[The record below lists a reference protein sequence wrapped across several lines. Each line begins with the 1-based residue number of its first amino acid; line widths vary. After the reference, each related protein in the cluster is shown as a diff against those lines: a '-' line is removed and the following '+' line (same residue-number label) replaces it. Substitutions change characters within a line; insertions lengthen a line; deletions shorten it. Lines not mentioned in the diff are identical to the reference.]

1 MIDAF
6 SRWVEL
12 FPTKTT
18 GASEAAGCIFQ
29 HFGRFGTPDVIHT
42 DQGPAFRNELFSELS
57 RLSQVEHS
65 FATAY
70 SKDEKELMRHLRAM
84 LFDARVH
91 DKWSDSH
98 LLVES
103 DPRITE
109 YPVHLYVLFTPPVG
123 RGNKLLPTYRG
134 SLHEDAHSTG
144 AQVATENL
152 SQDFPRL
159 FPALSWLV
167 FPLGF

>member
-1 MIDAF
+1 MSRLKILIKTHPFTCASYNLFDSLHIDHIGSLPVDDKGDSHILVMIDTF

-18 GASEAAGCIFQ
+18 GASEAAGFIFQ

-70 SKDEKELMRHLRAM
+70 SKEENGLVERANQEVMRQLRAM
-84 LFDARVH
+84 LLTHACTT
-91 DKWSDSH
+91 SGLTNS
-98 LLVES
+98 
-103 DPRITE
+103 
-109 YPVHLYVLFTPPVG
+109 
-123 RGNKLLPTYRG
+123 
-134 SLHEDAHSTG
+134 
-144 AQVATENL
+144 
-152 SQDFPRL
+152 FPWYNV
-159 FPALSWLV
+159 S
-167 FPLGF
+167 